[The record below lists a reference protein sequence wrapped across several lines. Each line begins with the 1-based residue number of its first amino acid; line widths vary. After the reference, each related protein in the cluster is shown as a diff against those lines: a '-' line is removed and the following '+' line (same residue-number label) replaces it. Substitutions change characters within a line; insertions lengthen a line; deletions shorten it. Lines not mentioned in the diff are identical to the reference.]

1 MTAPEG
7 WEMAEDWAEEA
18 EYDQAR
24 PTSDD
29 DYIPKPVNSLTLC
42 GMLVDVLVKQGWL
55 IKQKRETQ
63 TLYFLTRKGYE
74 KLEAMGV
81 KVKRLF

>member
-1 MTAPEG
+1 MISEG
-7 WEMAEDWAEEA
+7 GGMAEDWTEDM
-18 EYDQAR
+18 EYDHATR
-24 PTSDD
+24 PASED

-42 GMLVDVLVKQGWL
+42 GLLVEVLVKQGWL
-55 IKQKRETQ
+55 IKQKRENQ

-81 KVKRLF
+81 QVKRLF